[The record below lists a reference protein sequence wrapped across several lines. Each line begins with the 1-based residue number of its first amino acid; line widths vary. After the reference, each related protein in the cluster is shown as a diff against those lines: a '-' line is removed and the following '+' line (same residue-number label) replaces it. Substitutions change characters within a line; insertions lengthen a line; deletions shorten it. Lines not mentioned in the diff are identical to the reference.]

1 MDKGKNVNN
10 IKCHQEKAV
19 LWRMWATALSFVIPA
34 ISLGTSMAYSV
45 VGKDFYMRHRNFD
58 GSDALA
64 TENKEAM
71 PDPLTIDVTN
81 EDDVD
86 DPFTKDQ
93 ISWFGMSRLVTG
105 LFKGFKKDV
114 KQYLTQLNLY
124 LQFENDVQ
132 FVTCVYHQHQF
143 CFSSKQIQP
152 VINHLLKPVYP
163 QRKM

>member
-1 MDKGKNVNN
+1 
-10 IKCHQEKAV
+10 
-19 LWRMWATALSFVIPA
+19 
-34 ISLGTSMAYSV
+34 MAYSV

-64 TENKEAM
+64 TQGKEAT
-71 PDPLTIDVTN
+71 PDPSSIDVTN

-93 ISWFGMSRLVTG
+93 ISWFGMSLRLVPG

-114 KQYLTQLNLY
+114 KQYLNHILNLY

-152 VINHLLKPVYP
+152 VINHILKPVYP

>member
-1 MDKGKNVNN
+1 
-10 IKCHQEKAV
+10 
-19 LWRMWATALSFVIPA
+19 
-34 ISLGTSMAYSV
+34 MAYSV

-58 GSDALA
+58 GSDVLA
-64 TENKEAM
+64 TESKEAI
-71 PDPLTIDVTN
+71 PDPSSIDVTN
-81 EDDVD
+81 QDDVD

-93 ISWFGMSRLVTG
+93 ISWFGMSLRLVTG

-114 KQYLTQLNLY
+114 KQYLNHILNLY

-143 CFSSKQIQP
+143 CFSWKQIQP

>member
-1 MDKGKNVNN
+1 
-10 IKCHQEKAV
+10 
-19 LWRMWATALSFVIPA
+19 
-34 ISLGTSMAYSV
+34 MAYSV

-64 TENKEAM
+64 TEGKEAT
-71 PDPLTIDVTN
+71 PDPSSIDVTN

-114 KQYLTQLNLY
+114 KAVPHTQLNLY

>member
-1 MDKGKNVNN
+1 
-10 IKCHQEKAV
+10 
-19 LWRMWATALSFVIPA
+19 
-34 ISLGTSMAYSV
+34 MAYSV

-58 GSDALA
+58 GSDVLA
-64 TENKEAM
+64 TEGKEAI
-71 PDPLTIDVTN
+71 PDPSSIDVTN
-81 EDDVD
+81 QDDVN

-143 CFSSKQIQP
+143 CFSSKQSHKPPPQKSCLSQAKN
-152 VINHLLKPVYP
+152 VSNYHINCTIPLIILKPP
-163 QRKM
+163 SIL